1 MQSLE
6 GACEEGEHTIKKI
19 KTSRSSLP
27 LLHHQETSE
36 VLDHCTTPQTFCIF
50 TKILELHREECAKDN
65 NSGNKPGLRRNSHIL
80 EKLVARERLNTLIL
94 NLYPG
99 NKGYSLAFRTTSRTN
114 QIMDDTANMIETK
127 QWPYDEDELLRYI
140 NNEELPPYLTD
151 LIETHYSFLFYN
163 GCVIAEVRDYR
174 QSYPETTCDIHH
186 VLLRPTLKSLLA
198 DINNLVDDKVD
209 LGNEE
214 RQQLE
219 SQILLANKPSL
230 CLDPDNSISST
241 QSRINHNRQMWNT
254 HRFRHEARKFS
265 QVTVNRKRKLDQF
278 TQRPG
283 LELYDF
289 LTRAKTKSKTGNSVS
304 KSNKKPQNEMKP
316 IPVPNLDPPPIG
328 PPSQGVFINE
338 FKTYQR
344 PKETSDCLP
353 QLIEEYV
360 LETNMPSKEKGK
372 QRVYHIKLSILQRPS
387 NSEYLGEL
395 YLDRDHKKNERNG
408 VACRFSLGSRAN
420 ANRYIHQFTEIFTE
434 SGRKSVRIW
443 YGLSPGYKERVA
455 MAQAQA
461 QAQNAAQTNL
471 AQQHLTQLSQTL
483 QNQSCVTSPLVNGT
497 VGSRISLV
505 QQNQSI
511 QNTSTVPILQSHLQ
525 GTTQIKSTSQVSN
538 EELATKLMNIDQQ
551 IHAAVNAKQQQQQ
564 QQQKLT
570 SNRGNTAIINLLNS
584 SPASNINSDASA
596 AVVNAINNSS
606 LSPQQVQTI
615 NQKLLARKMTLS
627 NVANARVLNHSNLIA
642 VNNNRMN
649 ISELNS
655 QLSQPQSQTITLTSM
670 NSGGTYTNYTTVPIK
685 QQVSDNNKS
694 ALSALLVGTPAAD
707 RPDIVGPNTSSL
719 LLEKLGGSPGTST
732 SNTTQNSTHFIQ
744 SLKSGLQ
751 YMVQSPPKANT
762 VVSPLSSPPSQ
773 NTNTIN
779 LAQLQ
784 SLSGLQN
791 VQVQLLSLNVSST
804 GNLQGHPT
812 SLLVS
817 LPVSTST
824 SSANT
829 VTQTAN
835 MGSGVNSLGV
845 GGPTVVLAN
854 AGTSNI
860 AQLVTSGVKGLTQQ
874 GIRAQGPAS
883 VSLSQ
888 GGQSYQ
894 LVTPLQRPRMQ
905 QNIQRTPITL
915 KMATQNSNAA
925 TTASITSQLQKQA
938 QFQQYQQ
945 LCLNQQQK
953 NVASVAGKLRRR
965 SNTSDP
971 Q

>member
-860 AQLVTSGVKGLTQQ
+860 D
-874 GIRAQGPAS
+874 
-883 VSLSQ
+883 
-888 GGQSYQ
+888 
-894 LVTPLQRPRMQ
+894 
-905 QNIQRTPITL
+905 
-915 KMATQNSNAA
+915 AA

>member
-1 MQSLE
+1 
-6 GACEEGEHTIKKI
+6 
-19 KTSRSSLP
+19 LP
-27 LLHHQETSE
+27 LLHHQETPE
-36 VLDHCTTPQTFCIF
+36 IVENCTIPQSFSIF
-50 TKILELHREECAKDN
+50 TKFLELHREECAKDN
-65 NSGNKPGLRRNSHIL
+65 NIESKTGLKRNSYIL

-114 QIMDDTANMIETK
+114 QVMDDTANMIETK
-127 QWPYDEDELLRYI
+127 QWPYEEDELLRYI
-140 NNEELPPYLTD
+140 DNEELPPYL
-151 LIETHYSFLFYN
+151 IELLESHYSFLFYN
-163 GCVIAEVRDYR
+163 GCIIAEVRDYR
-174 QSYPETTCDIHH
+174 QSYPDSKCDIHH

-219 SQILLANKPSL
+219 SQILLANRPTL
-230 CLDPDNSISST
+230 CLDPDNSVSTT

-254 HRFRHEARKFS
+254 HRFRRAARKFS

-278 TQRPG
+278 THRPG

-289 LTRAKTKSKTGNSVS
+289 MTRAKTKPKTGHVLGVN
-304 KSNKKPQNEMKP
+304 KTNKKTQDEIKP

-461 QAQNAAQTNL
+461 QIQAQNAAQTNL

-483 QNQSCVTSPLVNGT
+483 QNQACVTSPLVNGT

-511 QNTSTVPILQSHLQ
+511 QNTSNVPILQSHLQ
-525 GTTQIKSTSQVSN
+525 GTTQIKTTSQVSN
-538 EELATKLMNIDQQ
+538 QELEINALATKLMNMGQQ
-551 IHAAVNAKQQQQQ
+551 FQAAANAKQQQQQ

-570 SNRGNTAIINLLNS
+570 SNRSNTAIINLLNS

-606 LSPQQVQTI
+606 LLPQQVQTI

-649 ISELNS
+649 ISEVNS
-655 QLSQPQSQTITLTSM
+655 QLSQSQGQTITLTSV
-670 NSGGTYTNYTTVPIK
+670 NSGGNYTNYTTVPIK
-685 QQVSDNNKS
+685 QQVVNQQIITNNSSDSSKS

-707 RPDIVGPNTSSL
+707 RPDIVGPNTNSL
-719 LLEKLGGSPGTST
+719 LLEKLAGSSGPSSST
-732 SNTTQNSTHFIQ
+732 TPQNSSHFIQ

-762 VVSPLSSPPSQ
+762 VVSPLSSPPPQS
-773 NTNTIN
+773 TNTIN
-779 LAQLQ
+779 FAQLQ

-791 VQVQLLSLNVSST
+791 VQVQLPGFAQPISLSLNVSST
-804 GNLQGHPT
+804 GNIQGHPT

-817 LPVSTST
+817 LPVTTST
-824 SSANT
+824 TSANT
-829 VTQTAN
+829 ITQTAGS
-835 MGSGVNSLGV
+835 MGSGVNSIGV
-845 GGPTVVLAN
+845 GTPTVVLAN

-860 AQLVTSGVKGLTQQ
+860 DAAQVTL
-874 GIRAQGPAS
+874 P
-883 VSLSQ
+883 
-888 GGQSYQ
+888 
-894 LVTPLQRPRMQ
+894 
-905 QNIQRTPITL
+905 
-915 KMATQNSNAA
+915 SN
-925 TTASITSQLQKQA
+925 ASITSQLQKQA

-953 NVASVAGKLRRR
+953 NVPGVAGKIRRR